1 MIRDGRLMSFDLNI
15 LIGGAAGQGVHSI
28 TLPLAKA
35 LMRQGC
41 WVVTSQS
48 YQSRIRGGHLFNQ
61 VRLAD
66 RRILSPREGVDLLIA
81 LNQETVTLHQQELS
95 PQGCIIYDASEVK
108 EVPGA
113 VPSLALSPETL
124 LPGATG
130 KAEIAVNAG
139 ACGAVL
145 GLLKAP
151 LAPMLALLQE
161 TFADK
166 GTAVVEWNVQAATKG
181 YELAAAQS
189 YSLSLAATIQPPE
202 PRLLISGHDAMALG
216 ALAGG
221 LQFISGYPMTPW
233 TSFLNAVALRAARD
247 NVVVEQAEDEIA
259 AINLAIGAS
268 YAGARSMTGT
278 SGGGFCLMTE
288 GLGLAGMTETPL
300 VIVISMRP
308 GPSTGLPTRTSQGDL
323 SFVLSASQGDFP
335 RAVLAPGIPA
345 QGFTLTARA
354 LNLADRYQLPVIILT
369 DQYFGD
375 TQCTHTAGEFPEVQV
390 DRALTTGP
398 SAGTYERY
406 AYTADG
412 ISPRRLPGFGPE
424 LVVADSDEHTPDGH
438 LTEDLEVRIKM
449 HDKRLRKLKT
459 MVQELH
465 GITTAGDP
473 DAPLTLVCWGSSQ
486 GPVQEAVE
494 RLQAGGTA
502 ARMVHLSELWPFPA
516 AAVTAALGGS
526 KKLVL
531 AEMNASGQLNRL
543 LRQETGLQA
552 DHLVLKYDGAA
563 FTPEYILR
571 ELADV
576 A

>member
-1 MIRDGRLMSFDLNI
+1 MSVDLNI
-15 LIGGAAGQGVHSI
+15 LIGGAAGMGVHAI

-41 WVVTSQS
+41 WVLTSQS
-48 YQSRIRGGHLFNQ
+48 YQSRIRGGHLFNK

-66 RRILSPREGVDLLIA
+66 RQLVSSREGVDLLVA
-81 LNQETVTLHQQELS
+81 LNQETVTLHQEELS
-95 PQGCIIYDASEVK
+95 PQGLIIYDASEVK
-108 EVPGA
+108 EVPEG
-113 VPSLALSPETL
+113 VLALGLSPEKL
-124 LPGATG
+124 LPGAKE

-151 LAPMLALLQE
+151 LAPVLALLKK

-166 GTAVVEWNVQAATKG
+166 GAEVVEWNVQAATKG
-181 YELAAAQS
+181 HELAGALN
-189 YSLSLAATIQPPE
+189 YGVSLAEISPPPQ
-202 PRLLISGHDAMALG
+202 PRLLISGHEAMALG

-233 TSFLNAVALRAARD
+233 TSFLNAVALRSERY
-247 NVVVEQAEDEIA
+247 NVLVEQAEDEIA
-259 AINLAIGAS
+259 AINLAIGAA

-288 GLGLAGMTETPL
+288 GLGLAGVTETPV
-300 VIVISMRP
+300 VIVMSMRP

-323 SFVLSASQGDFP
+323 SFVLYASQGDFP
-335 RAVLAPGIPA
+335 RAVLAPGTPA
-345 QGFTLTARA
+345 QGYALTARA
-354 LNLADRYQLPVIILT
+354 LNLADRYQLPVFLLT

-375 TQCTHTAGEFPEVQV
+375 TQCTHLPEEFPEVEV

-398 SAGTYERY
+398 ASGPYERY
-406 AYTADG
+406 AYTPDG
-412 ISPRRLPGFGPE
+412 VSPRRLPGLGPE

-438 LTEDLEVRIKM
+438 LTEDLAVRVKM

-459 MVQELH
+459 MVQKLG
-465 GITTAGDP
+465 GITTAGAKE
-473 DAPLTLVCWGSSQ
+473 APLTLVCWGSSL

-494 RLQAGGTA
+494 RLIAGGTP
-502 ARMVHLSELWPFPA
+502 ARMVHLSELWPFPG
-516 AAVTAALGGS
+516 AAVTAALGAT

-531 AEMNASGQLNRL
+531 AEMNATGQLNRL
-543 LRQETGLQA
+543 LRTETGLQA
-552 DHLVLKYDGAA
+552 DHLVLKDDGAP
-563 FTPEYILR
+563 FTPEFILKG
-571 ELADV
+571 LVDV